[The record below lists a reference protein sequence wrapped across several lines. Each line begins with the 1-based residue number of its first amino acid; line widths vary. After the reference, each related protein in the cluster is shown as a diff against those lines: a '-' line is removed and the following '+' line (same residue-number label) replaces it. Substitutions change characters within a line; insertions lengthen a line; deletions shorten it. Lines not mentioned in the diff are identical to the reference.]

1 MSLFLQI
8 LGLFREI
15 RLRGVSLCVYMRW
28 FFFFTVI
35 LFKARFKSI
44 EREVVVAE
52 LGVVVEDRKEMIY
65 EGGEG

>member
-1 MSLFLQI
+1 M
-8 LGLFREI
+8 
-15 RLRGVSLCVYMRW
+15 CPYVYTCGG
-28 FFFFTVI
+28 FFFTVI